1 MGSIMKRGKSYRVQI
16 SYYSNGRHNRIS
28 RTFKTIK
35 EAKRWELEQEFYKS
49 NGKQLAKGNTP
60 FAEFYSNWVYVV
72 KKRDIRESTLK
83 NYETSISI
91 VKKLFGSVQLGKLN
105 EIIVQHKL
113 DQYAEN
119 RAKSTTKDLMTKI
132 REALKYAYIRGYIIS
147 DFTSLLKARGKILPP
162 RNIALC
168 KSEASKLQSYLFNNS
183 EDEFHVYLLVAL
195 ETGMRRSEVLGI
207 RKEHLYKYGI
217 HVQESISPDSNDTL
231 LKTQGSKRFVDISKR
246 TYNLL
251 QNISTKKDGYL
262 FESQG
267 FKQAERL
274 KKLLKY
280 LNITKT
286 TVQGLRATHA
296 TLLYSDSIND
306 KYISRRLGHTNTN
319 TTHQYYIDFP
329 TEEMDK
335 NNKKTLEI
343 FSNL

>member
-1 MGSIMKRGKSYRVQI
+1 
-16 SYYSNGRHNRIS
+16 
-28 RTFKTIK
+28 
-35 EAKRWELEQEFYKS
+35 
-49 NGKQLAKGNTP
+49 
-60 FAEFYSNWVYVV
+60 
-72 KKRDIRESTLK
+72 
-83 NYETSISI
+83 
-91 VKKLFGSVQLGKLN
+91 
-105 EIIVQHKL
+105 
-113 DQYAEN
+113 
-119 RAKSTTKDLMTKI
+119 
-132 REALKYAYIRGYIIS
+132 
-147 DFTSLLKARGKILPP
+147 
-162 RNIALC
+162 
-168 KSEASKLQSYLFNNS
+168 
-183 EDEFHVYLLVAL
+183 EFHVYLLVAL

-262 FESQG
+262 FEQQG
-267 FKQAERL
+267 FKPARHL

-280 LNITKT
+280 LNRNKT

-296 TLLYSDSIND
+296 TLLYPDSIND
-306 KYISRRLGHTNTN
+306 TYSARRLGHTNTN

-343 FSNL
+343 F